1 MTKLKSGTISSIG
14 RHFPGTDEVQ
24 EWIRTLSVSDFA
36 KDMLVQELTSL
47 WLIMDNR
54 SEQEICLKYRNLYS
68 DALRQMGAKPPRAAT
83 VSARP
88 ITREEFEA
96 ITSTEEEG

>member
-24 EWIRTLSVSDFA
+24 EWVSQMSASDFA
-36 KDMLVQELTSL
+36 KDMLINELQSL
-47 WLIMDNR
+47 WLIMDGR
-54 SEQEICLKYRNLYS
+54 SSQEICLKYRNLYS